1 MNTNRKKKYSDQ
13 ILSRINIY
21 SIWAAVSVLWFWLY
35 FGMGASVSQNGIVLG
50 IAMFP
55 FIYRYSL
62 RSFNALNTSFQKQGE
77 QIYSMTLAV
86 LFSDFV
92 SLLIFML
99 FYGIPTMSEIG
110 AISICLIAQLII
122 VGIWSFAV
130 YRLKGNKADDEKIK
144 TVVISDDSERT
155 WQKIEDRDMRQFFEI
170 KEVWEF
176 PADRR
181 SIDRLD
187 EFDQIIMDLCDPN
200 ERLELIRR
208 ALPLDKPTY
217 YMPETDEVA
226 LESASRLLMNH
237 LPVSRLE
244 NYQPSLE
251 FLFFKRMI
259 DIAVS
264 GTALILLSPVML
276 ITSLLIYLEDKGP
289 VFYGQDR
296 LTKDGKVFR
305 ILKFRSMRVDAEAS
319 GIRLSSGKND
329 SRVTAVGKVIRA
341 CRIDELPQLLNII
354 KGDMTLV
361 GPRPERPEIA
371 SQYEQT
377 MPEFSLRLQSK
388 AGLTGYAQIYGKYN
402 TDPADK
408 LQMDL
413 IYISKPSILEDFSLL
428 LGTVKILLL
437 PESTEGI
444 AEGSSTAMRKKPNL
458 PSANRSRA

>member
-1 MNTNRKKKYSDQ
+1 MNTTRKIKYTDQ

-21 SIWAAVSVLWFWLY
+21 SIWAVITVLWFWLY
-35 FGMGASVSQNGIVLG
+35 LSKGTATPQTGIAVGIV
-50 IAMFP
+50 MFP
-55 FIYRYSL
+55 VIYRYSL

-77 QIYSMTLAV
+77 QLYSMTLAI

-92 SLLIFML
+92 SLLIYML
-99 FYGIPTMSEIG
+99 GYGIPTSAEIT
-110 AISICLIAQLII
+110 AISICLIVQLVIA
-122 VGIWSFAV
+122 GLWSFAV
-130 YRLKGNKADDEKIK
+130 YRLKGNRSDNEDVKA
-144 TVVISDDSERT
+144 VVISDNCDNT
-155 WQKIEDRDMRQFFEI
+155 WQKIEDRDMRKFFKIQEI
-170 KEVWEF
+170 WEF
-176 PADRR
+176 PRDYKN
-181 SIDRLD
+181 IDRID
-187 EFDQIIMDLCDPN
+187 EFDQIIMDLSDPG
-200 ERLELIRR
+200 ERLDLIRR
-208 ALPLDKPTY
+208 ALPLHKPTY
-217 YMPETDEVA
+217 FIPETDEIA
-226 LESASRLLMNH
+226 LESSSRILINH
-237 LPVSRLE
+237 LPVSKLE

-251 FLFFKRMI
+251 FLFFKRLI

-264 GTALILLSPVML
+264 GIALVLLSPVML
-276 ITSLLIYLEDKGP
+276 ITSLLIYLEDRGP

-305 ILKFRSMRVDAEAS
+305 ILKFRSMRVDAEAA

-413 IYISKPSILEDFSLL
+413 IYISRPSLLEDFSLL

-437 PESTEGI
+437 PESTEGV
-444 AEGSSTAMRKKPNL
+444 AEGSATAMRKKPNL
-458 PSANRSRA
+458 PATNRSQA